1 MRTPLSI
8 TRICPTCPI
17 RRFPRFIAAVAL
29 AVFSLSAAMT
39 TEALADNARF
49 VVVSHAPD
57 ADPFW
62 NVVKNG
68 IGDAQKDFGVTVD
81 YRNPPDG
88 DLADMVHLLDQ
99 AAARNY
105 DGVATTI
112 ADFDI
117 VQRPVKTLVAKGIP
131 VITLNSGTAQQNAA
145 LGALLHV
152 GQPEYE
158 AGKEAGERAKAAG
171 VKRFLCVNNNATNP
185 SSFERCRGFAEAIGA
200 DFKSSTLDS
209 GNDPTEVENRVFA
222 ALHKRPDTQA
232 VLALGP
238 TSAVPALRAIRKL
251 GLTSKIFFA
260 TFDMT
265 PEVDRA
271 IAAGT
276 VAFAIDQQPYL
287 QGYIPIAL
295 LAIMKQSHSRDV
307 ASAVAA
313 LKANPQFQQ
322 RLRTYGLVP
331 RFSPSGVATGPSF
344 VTRENVA
351 LVEKYAGQY
360 R

>member
-1 MRTPLSI
+1 MRTRTFLV
-8 TRICPTCPI
+8 
-17 RRFPRFIAAVAL
+17 AAVSIMAFGLCAPL
-29 AVFSLSAAMT
+29 ASEAASGH
-39 TEALADNARF
+39 ARF
-49 VVVSHAPD
+49 VVISHAPD

-68 IGDAQKDFGVTVD
+68 VADAQKDFGVTVD

-131 VITLNSGTAQQNAA
+131 VVTLNSGTAQQNAA

-152 GQPEYE
+152 GQSEYD
-158 AGKEAGERAKAAG
+158 AGREAGERAKAAG
-171 VKRFLCVNNNATNP
+171 VQRFLCVNNNATNP

-200 DFKSSTLDS
+200 DYKSSTLDS

-222 ALHKRPDTQA
+222 ALHKRPDAQA

-238 TSAVPALRAIRKL
+238 TSAVPAMRAIRKL

-265 PEVDRA
+265 PEVDRG
-271 IAAGT
+271 IEAGT
-276 VAFAIDQQPYL
+276 VKFAIDQQPYL
-287 QGYIPIAL
+287 QGYIPVAL
-295 LAIMKQSHSRDV
+295 LALMKQNNTRDV
-307 ASAVAA
+307 GKTIAL

-322 RLRTYGLVP
+322 RLRTYGLAP
-331 RFSPSGVATGPSF
+331 RFAPSGVATGPNF

-351 LVEKYAGQY
+351 PVEKFAGQY

>member
-1 MRTPLSI
+1 MKGVGVLI
-8 TRICPTCPI
+8 
-17 RRFPRFIAAVAL
+17 VAL
-29 AVFSLSAAMT
+29 AIAACSASAV
-39 TEALADNARF
+39 AADTRF

-68 IGDAQKDFGVTVD
+68 IADAKKDFGVSVD
-81 YRNPPDG
+81 YRNPSNG

-112 ADFDI
+112 ADFDVVSGPI
-117 VQRPVKTLVAKGIP
+117 KTIEAKGIP
-131 VITLNSGTAQQNAA
+131 VITFNSGTRKQNEA

-158 AGKEAGERAKAAG
+158 AGKEAGERVKAAG
-171 VKRFLCVNNNATNP
+171 VKRFLCVNNNVTNP
-185 SSFERCRGFAEAIGA
+185 ESFERCRGFAEAIGA
-200 DFKSSTLDS
+200 DFRKSTLDS
-209 GNDPTEVENRVFA
+209 GNDPIEVENKVFA
-222 ALHKRPDTQA
+222 ALHEHPGTQA

-238 TSAVPALRAIRKL
+238 TSAVPALRAIRNL
-251 GLTSKIFFA
+251 GLTNKIYFA
-260 TFDMT
+260 TFDLT
-265 PEVDRA
+265 PEIDKG
-271 IAAGT
+271 IEDGT

-287 QGYIPIAL
+287 QGYIPVAL
-295 LAIMKQSHSRDV
+295 LAIMKQNNTRDIRK
-307 ASAVAA
+307 AIAA
-313 LKANPQFQQ
+313 LKANPQFQK
-322 RLRTYGLVP
+322 RISTYGLMP
-331 RFSPSGVATGPSF
+331 RFEPDGIDTGPGF
-344 VTRENVA
+344 VTRGNVA

>member
-1 MRTPLSI
+1 MKRGMRLGAF
-8 TRICPTCPI
+8 C
-17 RRFPRFIAAVAL
+17 AL
-29 AVFSLSAAMT
+29 VVLSLSAVA
-39 TEALADNARF
+39 AGPKF

-68 IGDAQKDFGVTVD
+68 IADAGQDFGVTVD
-81 YRNPPDG
+81 YRNPPNG

-112 ADFDI
+112 ADFD
-117 VQRPVKTLVAKGIP
+117 VVRGPVKTIVAKGIP
-131 VITLNSGTAQQNAA
+131 VITFNSGTTKQNEA

-171 VKRFLCVNNNATNP
+171 VKSFLCVNNNATNP
-185 SSFERCRGFAEAIGA
+185 DSFERCRGFAEAIGA
-200 DFKSSTLDS
+200 DFKKSTLDS
-209 GNDPTEVENRVFA
+209 GNDPTEVENKVFA
-222 ALHKRPDTQA
+222 ALHERAGVQA

-238 TSAVPALRAIRKL
+238 TSAVPALRAISKL
-251 GLTSKIFFA
+251 GLTGKIYFA
-260 TFDMT
+260 TFDLT
-265 PEVDRA
+265 PEIDKG
-271 IAAGT
+271 IEAGT

-287 QGYIPIAL
+287 QGYIPVAL
-295 LAIMKQSHSRDV
+295 LAIMKREKTRDIGK
-307 ASAVAA
+307 AIAA

-322 RLRTYGLVP
+322 RVRTYGLAP
-331 RFSPSGVATGPSF
+331 RFEPGGVDTGPGF
-344 VTRENVA
+344 VTRKNVA

>member
-1 MRTPLSI
+1 MKGAARLIGALAMVAFSVS
-8 TRICPTCPI
+8 
-17 RRFPRFIAAVAL
+17 AVA
-29 AVFSLSAAMT
+29 AG
-39 TEALADNARF
+39 ARF

-68 IGDAQKDFGVTVD
+68 IADAQRDFGVTVD
-81 YRNPPDG
+81 YRNPPNG
-88 DLADMVHLLDQ
+88 DLADMVRALEQ
-99 AAARNY
+99 ASARNY

-112 ADFDI
+112 ADFD
-117 VQRPVKTLVAKGIP
+117 VVRDPLKTIVAKGIP
-131 VITLNSGTAQQNAA
+131 VVTFNSGTARQNAE
-145 LGALLHV
+145 LGGLLHV

-158 AGKEAGERAKAAG
+158 AGKAAGERARAAG
-171 VKRFLCVNNNATNP
+171 VKSFLCVNNNATNP
-185 SSFERCRGFAEAIGA
+185 ASFERCRGFAEAIGA
-200 DFKSSTLDS
+200 DFKRSTLDS

-238 TSAVPALRAIRKL
+238 TSAVPAMRAISKR
-251 GLTSKIFFA
+251 GLTKKIYFA
-260 TFDMT
+260 TFDLT
-265 PEVDRA
+265 PEVDKG
-271 IAAGT
+271 IEAGT

-287 QGYIPIAL
+287 QGYIPVAL
-295 LAIMKQSHSRDV
+295 LALMKRDKTRDIRR
-307 ASAVAA
+307 AVAA
-313 LKANPQFQQ
+313 LQANPQFQQ
-322 RLRTYGLVP
+322 RVRTYGLKP
-331 RFSPSGVATGPSF
+331 RFSPDGVDTGPNF